1 MKKPWVSAAMIA
13 ACLSLP
19 PATPAEEVKKHAK
32 RHRLGPLYV
41 DATLQLK
48 NAGVDTNVFQ
58 TLQQP
63 VRDEVVVV
71 SPRLDG
77 ELDLGTRLRA
87 TGFGFA
93 EMHYYRRQGEERSTD
108 FYGQGD
114 TSLALGPWTLGAGG
128 GGGQFTQRVSIEVDD
143 RLTRQETRGHVQGEW
158 RVTPRV
164 SVTVRGGEERLTFA
178 PGTLRNGQD
187 IKEGLDRDTR
197 TLAGELHY
205 GLTPRTAL
213 VLSADRA
220 EDRFVSEPADFP
232 RARESYRAVG
242 GFEVRESVSGRVPY
256 GRLVAGVKEFPSAL
270 DQGSPSYTGPV
281 ASGEIVV
288 PVGRLAR
295 LRAGADRDV
304 LYAANVVDL
313 GAVRY
318 RNGLVLT
325 RYLGE
330 GLAPLP
336 FRFVLLASAGFEEAR
351 YLLPYPYPDAFSLT
365 ARIDHRWTGS
375 LALSRRF
382 SDVVRVGGFV
392 SWARRVS
399 NLPLY
404 SYQGLTYGLNA
415 EVTP

>member
-1 MKKPWVSAAMIA
+1 MAAAMA
-13 ACLSLP
+13 AAWLSLP
-19 PATPAEEVKKHAK
+19 AAAPAEEAKKHGK

-41 DATLQLK
+41 NATLELK

-58 TLQQP
+58 TLQDP
-63 VRDEVVVV
+63 VKDQVVVV
-71 SPRLDG
+71 GPRLDG
-77 ELDLGTRLRA
+77 ELDLGTRLHA

-114 TSLALGPWTLGAGG
+114 TSLALGPWTLSGGG

-143 RLTRQETRGHVQGEW
+143 RLTHQEKRGHVQAEW

-164 SVTVRGGEERLTFA
+164 SATLRGSGEDLTFA
-178 PGTLRNGQD
+178 AGTLRNGQD
-187 IKEGLDRDTR
+187 AKEALDRNSL
-197 TLAGELHY
+197 TLAGDLRY
-205 GLTPRTAL
+205 TLTPRTDL
-213 VLSADRA
+213 VLMADRT

-232 RARESYRAVG
+232 RARESYRALG
-242 GFEVRESVSGRVPY
+242 GFELRESVSGRVPY
-256 GRLVAGVKEFPSAL
+256 GRLVGGVRKFPGTL

-281 ASGEIVV
+281 ASGEIVL

-295 LRAGADRDV
+295 LRAAADRDV
-304 LYAANVVDL
+304 LYASSVVDL
-313 GAVRY
+313 GTLRY

-336 FRFVLLASAGFEEAR
+336 LRFTLLVSGGFEQAR
-351 YLLPYPYPDAFSLT
+351 FLLPYPYPGAFPLSP
-365 ARIDHRWTGS
+365 RIDHRWTGS

-382 SDVVRVGGFV
+382 NDVVRIGGFA